1 MLDEFVPTEIEE
13 VRLVSGLRIDPKKI
27 LYLATIIEHGSLK
40 SAAKALDMSQPALT
54 TSMNRLEE
62 ELGMRVLERGP
73 SGVVPTATGEILYC
87 HARLIRDEIS
97 LAARALLSAQGGNPG
112 IIRVGSLPSL
122 ASSIMPI
129 ALSRWRDIHREREL
143 EVVEVPQIDLLTG
156 LLRREFDFVF
166 GFTECYDLENGLRQ
180 RVLFRDKLCV
190 IARAGHPLA
199 SERNL
204 QWEVLVSYP
213 WVCPTAR
220 RSHVILDAAL
230 KKANVAP
237 PEQMTVCGSV
247 TLLKSLVVNGDH
259 LAVLP
264 AHAVRVDLDEGRLCR
279 LDVTD
284 PVLDRN
290 IAVFFREGYQLDE
303 PSRDLVSLVG
313 SVGQELSARE
323 KERAALEASAP
334 PEDVVTKL
342 EAEAPVPAP

>member
-1 MLDEFVPTEIEE
+1 MMDRDRRQDYLA
-13 VRLVSGLRIDPKKI
+13 SAMRIDPKKI

-40 SAAKALDMSQPALT
+40 SAARALHMSQPALT
-54 TSMNRLEE
+54 TSMKRLED
-62 ELGMRVLERGP
+62 ELGLRVLERSP
-73 SGVVPTATGEILYC
+73 SGVVPTSTGELLYC
-87 HARLIRDEIS
+87 HARLIRDEIG
-97 LAARALLSAQGGNPG
+97 LAARAILSAQGGYPKV
-112 IIRVGSLPSL
+112 IRVGSLPSL
-122 ASSIMPI
+122 ASSVIPI
-129 ALSRWRDIHREREL
+129 ALNQWRDTHREREL

-190 IARAGHPLA
+190 IARSDHPL
-199 SERNL
+199 SGVPNL
-204 QWEVLVSYP
+204 SWEILVTFP

-230 KKANVAP
+230 RKANVP
-237 PEQMTVCGSV
+237 HPEQMTVCGSV

-284 PVLDRN
+284 PALDRN

-303 PSRDLVSLVG
+303 PSRELIGLVAT
-313 SVGQELSARE
+313 VGQDLSTRE
-323 KERAALEASAP
+323 RARAALEHASLATL
-334 PEDVVTKL
+334 VQL
-342 EAEAPVPAP
+342 R

>member
-1 MLDEFVPTEIEE
+1 MLN
-13 VRLVSGLRIDPKKI
+13 SAMRIDPKKI

-40 SAAKALDMSQPALT
+40 SAARALQISQPALS

-62 ELGMRVLERGP
+62 ELGMKVLERGP
-73 SGVVPTATGEILYC
+73 TGVIPTTTGEVLYC
-87 HARLIRDEIS
+87 HARLIRDEIG
-97 LAARALLSAQGGNPG
+97 LAARALMSVQGGDPG
-112 IIRVGSLPSL
+112 VIRVGSLPSL
-122 ASSIMPI
+122 ASSVIPI
-129 ALSRWRDIHREREL
+129 ALNRWRNIYREREL

-199 SERNL
+199 NEPDL
-204 QWEVLVSYP
+204 QWDVLVTYP

-230 KKANVAP
+230 RNANVPP
-237 PEQMTVCGSV
+237 PEHMTVCGSV

-284 PVLDRN
+284 SALERN
-290 IAVFFREGYQLDE
+290 IAVFFREGHQLDE
-303 PSRDLVSLVG
+303 PSRELVSLVS
-313 SVGQELSARE
+313 SVGQELSNRE
-323 KERAALEASAP
+323 RERAALES
-334 PEDVVTKL
+334 
-342 EAEAPVPAP
+342 EAPTRNATMPSGTAVSEHVP

>member
-1 MLDEFVPTEIEE
+1 MVNG
-13 VRLVSGLRIDPKKI
+13 SMRIDPKKI

-40 SAAKALDMSQPALT
+40 SAARALQMSQPALS

-62 ELGMRVLERGP
+62 ELGMQVLERGP
-73 SGVVPTATGEILYC
+73 TGVTPTATGEVLYC
-87 HARLIRDEIS
+87 HARLIRDEIG
-97 LAARALLSAQGGNPG
+97 LAARALLSAQGGDPG
-112 IIRVGSLPSL
+112 VIRVGSLPSL
-122 ASSIMPI
+122 ASSVIPI
-129 ALSRWRDIHREREL
+129 ALNRWRDIHRGREL

-180 RVLFRDKLCV
+180 RVLFRDRLCV

-199 SERNL
+199 REANL
-204 QWEVLVSYP
+204 TWDVLVTYP

-230 KKANVAP
+230 RNANVPP
-237 PEQMTVCGSV
+237 PEEMTVCGSV

-264 AHAVRVDLDEGRLCR
+264 AHAVRDDLDEGRLCR

-284 PVLDRN
+284 SALDRN

-303 PSRDLVSLVG
+303 PSRELVALVS
-313 SVGQELSARE
+313 SVGQELSNRE
-323 KERAALEASAP
+323 RERAALESETTARHSIMP
-334 PEDVVTKL
+334 L
-342 EAEAPVPAP
+342 EEAVPRLVP

>member
-1 MLDEFVPTEIEE
+1 MLAG
-13 VRLVSGLRIDPKKI
+13 RMRIDPKKI

-40 SAAKALDMSQPALT
+40 SAAKALQMSQPALT

-73 SGVVPTATGEILYC
+73 SGVIPTATGEVLYC
-87 HARLIRDEIS
+87 HARLIRDEIG
-97 LAARALLSAQGGNPG
+97 LAARALLNAQGGDPG
-112 IIRVGSLPSL
+112 VIRIGSLPSL

-129 ALSRWRDIHREREL
+129 ALSRWRDIYREREL
-143 EVVEVPQIDLLTG
+143 QVVEVPQIDLLTG

-199 SERNL
+199 ADRNL
-204 QWEVLVSYP
+204 QWEVLVTYP

-230 KKANVAP
+230 KNANVPP
-237 PEQMTVCGSV
+237 PEHMTVCGSV

-284 PVLDRN
+284 PALDRN

-303 PSRDLVSLVG
+303 PSRELVSLVAQ
-313 SVGQELSARE
+313 VGQELSSRE
-323 KERAALEASAP
+323 RANAALESETPPDLSVTTREATIPALAP
-334 PEDVVTKL
+334 
-342 EAEAPVPAP
+342 

>member
-1 MLDEFVPTEIEE
+1 MLKSTIQ
-13 VRLVSGLRIDPKKI
+13 IDPKKI

-40 SAAKALDMSQPALT
+40 SAAKALSVSQPALS

-62 ELGMRVLERGP
+62 ELGMKVLERGP
-73 SGVVPTATGEILYC
+73 SGVSPTPTGEVLYC
-87 HARLIRDEIS
+87 HARLIRDEIG
-97 LAARALLSAQGGNPG
+97 LAVRALASAQGGG
-112 IIRVGSLPSL
+112 AGVIRVGSLPSL
-122 ASSIMPI
+122 ASSVIPI
-129 ALSRWRDIHREREL
+129 ALNRWRTSYRDRQL

-199 SERNL
+199 QEKDLR
-204 QWEVLVSYP
+204 WDVLVTYP

-230 KKANVAP
+230 KNANVP
-237 PEQMTVCGSV
+237 QPEQMTVCGSV

-264 AHAVRVDLDEGRLCR
+264 AHAVRTDLDEGRLCR
-279 LDVTD
+279 LDITD
-284 PVLDRN
+284 SALDRN

-313 SVGQELSARE
+313 TAGQELSARE
-323 KERAALEASAP
+323 RERAVYESNTPPAASISHLIDGGSPPAL
-334 PEDVVTKL
+334 
-342 EAEAPVPAP
+342 